1 MSPSFL
7 SAEAPVTVNPGL
19 TFSSFI
25 VEGFILE
32 PPLVSL
38 NVIRTHHTTKLDLQ
52 SSPKLNSIRN
62 YTLQALSL
70 GLIFKSEKEEIAVT
84 LFVITTNKIA

>member
-7 SAEAPVTVNPGL
+7 PAVGPVTLIPGL

-52 SSPKLNSIRN
+52 SSPKLNSIRK
-62 YTLQALSL
+62 YTFQ
-70 GLIFKSEKEEIAVT
+70 GM
-84 LFVITTNKIA
+84 ITHNFP